1 MPREAH
7 RDPIAQWRHDHVFD
21 QDQKRA
27 GEARTL
33 LVVVITAVM
42 MVVEIFAGLIYGSMA
57 LLADG
62 LHMASHA
69 AALGIA
75 VLAYVISRRLARD
88 RSFTFG
94 VGKINSLAGF
104 TSAVLL
110 LGFALLMATE
120 SIDRLFNPLEI
131 GFDQALLVAVVGLVV
146 NGACAWILMSTP
158 HEHGHGHSHGHAHSH
173 AHSHDHEN
181 EQKHDHNLRAAY
193 LHVIADALTS
203 VLAIV
208 ALLAGK
214 YFGAEW
220 LDPVIGI
227 MGAILVARW
236 SYGLIRDTA
245 GVLLDKQADDSLAE
259 QLRQSIEDDSTA
271 RVTDLHYWNIGHDI
285 YAAELVIV
293 SSDPATPGH
302 YRSLIPDH
310 LNVVHITIE
319 IHHLEGHPAR

>member
-1 MPREAH
+1 MSDRHP
-7 RDPIAQWRHDHVFD
+7 DPLEQWAHDHVFE
-21 QDQKRA
+21 QDHKRA
-27 GEARTL
+27 GETRTL
-33 LVVVITAVM
+33 LVVAITAVM
-42 MVVEIFAGLIYGSMA
+42 MVVEIVAGLVYGSMA

-75 VLAYVISRRLARD
+75 VLAYVVSRRLARD

-110 LGFALLMATE
+110 MGFALLMVTE
-120 SIDRLFNPLEI
+120 SVDRLINPLPIE
-131 GFDQALLVAVVGLVV
+131 FDHALLVAVVGLLV

-158 HEHGHGHSHGHAHSH
+158 HEHGHGHSHGHAN
-173 AHSHDHEN
+173 D
-181 EQKHDHNLRAAY
+181 QDHDHNLRAAY
-193 LHVIADALTS
+193 LHVLADALTS

-214 YFGAEW
+214 YFGANW

-236 SYGLIRDTA
+236 SYTLIRDTA
-245 GVLLDKQADDSLAE
+245 SVLLDRQADGEMAE
-259 QLRQSIEDDSTA
+259 TLREAIEAGGPD
-271 RVTDLHYWNIGHDI
+271 RVTDLHYWTIGHDI

-293 SSDPATPGH
+293 SSNPSTPAH

-310 LNVVHITIE
+310 LKVVHVTIE
-319 IHHLEGHPAR
+319 VHALGAGSVHPPAE

>member
-110 LGFALLMATE
+110 LGFA
-120 SIDRLFNPLEI
+120 P
-131 GFDQALLVAVVGLVV
+131 G
-146 NGACAWILMSTP
+146 
-158 HEHGHGHSHGHAHSH
+158 
-173 AHSHDHEN
+173 
-181 EQKHDHNLRAAY
+181 
-193 LHVIADALTS
+193 DA
-203 VLAIV
+203 
-208 ALLAGK
+208 
-214 YFGAEW
+214 
-220 LDPVIGI
+220 
-227 MGAILVARW
+227 
-236 SYGLIRDTA
+236 
-245 GVLLDKQADDSLAE
+245 
-259 QLRQSIEDDSTA
+259 RQRKGS
-271 RVTDLHYWNIGHDI
+271 
-285 YAAELVIV
+285 
-293 SSDPATPGH
+293 P
-302 YRSLIPDH
+302 
-310 LNVVHITIE
+310 
-319 IHHLEGHPAR
+319 HHLQPSPPVHPFGVSFLGKLRLQELTVLWQVIQLSQTSPMCLQCFLSAYR

>member
-1 MPREAH
+1 MSDRHP
-7 RDPIAQWRHDHVFD
+7 DPLKPWQHDHVFE
-21 QDQKRA
+21 QDHKRA
-27 GEARTL
+27 GETRTL
-33 LVVVITAVM
+33 LVVAITAVM
-42 MVVEIFAGLIYGSMA
+42 MVVEIVAGLVYGSMA

-75 VLAYVISRRLARD
+75 VLAYVVSRRLARD

-110 LGFALLMATE
+110 MGFALLMVTE
-120 SIDRLFNPLEI
+120 SVGRLINPLPI
-131 GFDQALLVAVVGLVV
+131 QFDHALLVAVVGLLV

-158 HEHGHGHSHGHAHSH
+158 HEHGHGHSHGHAHDH
-173 AHSHDHEN
+173 A
-181 EQKHDHNLRAAY
+181 HDHNLRAAY
-193 LHVIADALTS
+193 LHVLADALTS

-214 YFGAEW
+214 YFGANW

-236 SYGLIRDTA
+236 SYTLIRETA
-245 GVLLDKQADDSLAE
+245 SVLLDRQADGEMAE
-259 QLRQSIEDDSTA
+259 ALRDAIEAGGPD
-271 RVTDLHYWNIGHDI
+271 RVTDLHYWTIGHDI

-293 SSDPATPGH
+293 SSNPSTPAH
-302 YRSLIPDH
+302 YRSLIPDR
-310 LNVVHITIE
+310 LKVVHVTIE
-319 IHHLEGHPAR
+319 VHELGAG

>member
-1 MPREAH
+1 MSKS
-7 RDPIAQWRHDHVFD
+7 RDTQGDPLARWRHDHVFE
-21 QDQKRA
+21 QDHKRA

-33 LVVVITAVM
+33 LVVGVTAVM
-42 MVVEIFAGLIYGSMA
+42 MVVEIVAGLVYGSMA

-75 VLAYVISRRLARD
+75 VLAYMVSRRLAND
-88 RSFTFG
+88 RSFAFG

-104 TSAVLL
+104 TSAVMLM
-110 LGFALLMATE
+110 GFALLMVTE
-120 SIDRLFNPLEI
+120 SIDRLLHPLAI
-131 GFDQALLVAVVGLVV
+131 DFDQALLVATAGLAV

-158 HEHGHGHSHGHAHSH
+158 HEHGHGHHREHEHEH
-173 AHSHDHEN
+173 EDDHE
-181 EQKHDHNLRAAY
+181 QHHDHNLRAAY
-193 LHVIADALTS
+193 LHVLADALTS

-214 YFGAEW
+214 YYGANW

-227 MGAILVARW
+227 VGAMLVARW
-236 SYGLIRDTA
+236 SWGLIRETA
-245 GVLLDKQADDSLAE
+245 KVLLDRQADDRLIGL
-259 QLRQSIEDDSTA
+259 LRQSIEAGSTA
-271 RVTDLHYWNIGHDI
+271 RVTDLHYWTIGHGL

-302 YRSLIPDH
+302 YRSLIPAH
-310 LNVVHITIE
+310 LNLVHVTIE
-319 IHHLEGHPAR
+319 VHELRGS

>member
-1 MPREAH
+1 VSNTSQPKTDALDR
-7 RDPIAQWRHDHVFD
+7 WRHDHVFE
-21 QDQKRA
+21 QDHKRA

-42 MVVEIFAGLIYGSMA
+42 MVVEIVAGLMFGSMA

-110 LGFALLMATE
+110 MGFALLMVTE
-120 SIDRLFNPLEI
+120 SVDRLINPLAIE
-131 GFDQALLVAVVGLVV
+131 FDHALLVATVGLLV

-158 HEHGHGHSHGHAHSH
+158 HEHGHSHGHQHGH
-173 AHSHDHEN
+173 RHDHEHQHDG
-181 EQKHDHNLRAAY
+181 EQHHDHNLRAAY
-193 LHVIADALTS
+193 LHVLADALTS

-214 YFGAEW
+214 YFGANW

-236 SYGLIRDTA
+236 SYSLIRETA
-245 GVLLDKQADDSLAE
+245 GVLLDRQADGQLADM
-259 QLRQSIEDDSTA
+259 LREAIEAGGPD
-271 RVTDLHYWNIGHDI
+271 RVTDLHYWTIGHDI

-293 SSDPATPGH
+293 SSDPSPPGH

-310 LNVVHITIE
+310 LNVVHVTIE
-319 IHHLEGHPAR
+319 VHELGAG